1 MSSIPVS
8 DTDLHDLRMRIAA
21 LESELAMKNSM
32 SEISEEF
39 PHPVFRIAQ
48 NGEILF
54 ANDQAKAIESVEF
67 GGTNL
72 LIEDYWK
79 LFVQGLSK
87 DWSIAKTEVT
97 TGETTY
103 SFHCKLHLKQG
114 YFHAFGTDIGDQ
126 KSRVDRLLSSFE
138 KFDSAILL
146 EDQHRKIITT
156 NPAFC
161 AMFGIPAPPAALVG
175 ADCSNSAE
183 ESKRLFKDP
192 DLFVQRITT
201 ILKNKSIVI
210 NEELELIDGRFLE
223 RDYIPVFVNGE
234 YNGHL
239 WKYNDITDR
248 KITQS
253 LLANREKKFQ
263 GIINNFRLGLLEV
276 DHADVI
282 LSANSSFCKMSGY
295 SEEELKGKVASEL
308 FLENVGEDKMR
319 SKIEQRSTGKEDV
332 YEISVKNKAGERR
345 NWLISGAPLINDNGQ
360 ILGSIGIHWD
370 ISDIK
375 QLEAELKKARNDAE
389 EATKNKARFLAN
401 MSHEIRTPLNGILG
415 MIEQI
420 SKTELDETQSN
431 RFDLISSAS
440 QTLLS
445 IVNDIL
451 DMSKIEAGKFHLELL
466 PFSIVETLTKINS
479 LLQNQATEKNILLHT
494 SIDASVEKTY
504 IGDAHRICQIL
515 FNLVG
520 NSIKFTSIGGVDIHC
535 DVAQTK
541 NKVDIIRISI
551 RDTGI
556 GMDKEFLQRI
566 FGEFEQAD
574 TSIAKNYGGS
584 GLGLNIT
591 RNLVKLMDGQIRV
604 ESELGKGTLV
614 EIKLPLEKS
623 EFKKKL
629 VVNTLDAKI
638 VRVLKGA
645 HVLIAD
651 DYPLNRILLKTILE
665 KYEMKLSEVENGQ
678 SAVAFV
684 ESTSVDLILM
694 DAQMPIMSGID
705 ATRIIRQKIS
715 NNIPIIG
722 LSANALV
729 NEVNE
734 CLNAGMNE
742 YIIKPYTELE
752 IINSLVKWIEESKK
766 INSGKD
772 QSIDFSILLEYVG
785 NEESL
790 LINVLE
796 AYISFLPRSIERL
809 NKAIANKD
817 VDAVRTELHQL
828 RPNLENLKLYPT
840 KCTYNDLSNRL
851 KTVGLDETTMIYL
864 EDVLKTGEKAINQIR
879 EKYFKD

>member
-1 MSSIPVS
+1 
-8 DTDLHDLRMRIAA
+8 
-21 LESELAMKNSM
+21 
-32 SEISEEF
+32 
-39 PHPVFRIAQ
+39 
-48 NGEILF
+48 
-54 ANDQAKAIESVEF
+54 
-67 GGTNL
+67 
-72 LIEDYWK
+72 
-79 LFVQGLSK
+79 
-87 DWSIAKTEVT
+87 
-97 TGETTY
+97 
-103 SFHCKLHLKQG
+103 
-114 YFHAFGTDIGDQ
+114 
-126 KSRVDRLLSSFE
+126 
-138 KFDSAILL
+138 
-146 EDQHRKIITT
+146 
-156 NPAFC
+156 
-161 AMFGIPAPPAALVG
+161 
-175 ADCSNSAE
+175 
-183 ESKRLFKDP
+183 
-192 DLFVQRITT
+192 
-201 ILKNKSIVI
+201 
-210 NEELELIDGRFLE
+210 
-223 RDYIPVFVNGE
+223 
-234 YNGHL
+234 
-239 WKYNDITDR
+239 
-248 KITQS
+248 
-253 LLANREKKFQ
+253 
-263 GIINNFRLGLLEV
+263 
-276 DHADVI
+276 
-282 LSANSSFCKMSGY
+282 
-295 SEEELKGKVASEL
+295 
-308 FLENVGEDKMR
+308 
-319 SKIEQRSTGKEDV
+319 
-332 YEISVKNKAGERR
+332 
-345 NWLISGAPLINDNGQ
+345 
-360 ILGSIGIHWD
+360 
-370 ISDIK
+370 
-375 QLEAELKKARNDAE
+375 
-389 EATKNKARFLAN
+389 
-401 MSHEIRTPLNGILG
+401 
-415 MIEQI
+415 
-420 SKTELDETQSN
+420 
-431 RFDLISSAS
+431 
-440 QTLLS
+440 
-445 IVNDIL
+445 
-451 DMSKIEAGKFHLELL
+451 
-466 PFSIVETLTKINS
+466 
-479 LLQNQATEKNILLHT
+479 
-494 SIDASVEKTY
+494 
-504 IGDAHRICQIL
+504 
-515 FNLVG
+515 
-520 NSIKFTSIGGVDIHC
+520 
-535 DVAQTK
+535 
-541 NKVDIIRISI
+541 
-551 RDTGI
+551 
-556 GMDKEFLQRI
+556 MDKEFLQRI

-574 TSIAKNYGGS
+574 ASIAKNFGGS

-879 EKYFKD
+879 EKYFKG